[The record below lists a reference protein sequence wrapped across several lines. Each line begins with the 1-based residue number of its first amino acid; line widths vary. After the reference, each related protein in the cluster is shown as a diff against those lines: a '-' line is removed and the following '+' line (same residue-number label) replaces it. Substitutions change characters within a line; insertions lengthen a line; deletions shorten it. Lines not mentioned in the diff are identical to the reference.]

1 MNGDDHAGK
10 RSCPVRTPFS
20 SSRYTCSRDSPVLH
34 CGERAGLAR
43 NREAKARTKRGASL
57 RPLKVAINTMK
68 CTCLSDVSVI
78 LYAVPLSGALIS
90 IKLRRRE
97 SQEGAAVVGHCFS
110 RVKPLEAADCLLLP
124 DVKHRNT
131 PMKIQQCKVHLDV
144 LCLSVRWCRWDCQS
158 HENLARERRRTVCG
172 HGQTR
177 ENRSA
182 SRSITYQSGSAC
194 STPSIRRHS

>member
-1 MNGDDHAGK
+1 MGNGQ
-10 RSCPVRTPFS
+10 
-20 SSRYTCSRDSPVLH
+20 
-34 CGERAGLAR
+34 GLP
-43 NREAKARTKRGASL
+43 EIAKQKHGQKEGHL
-57 RPLKVAINTMK
+57 CVPLKVAINTMK

-97 SQEGAAVVGHCFS
+97 SQEGAAVVGHCLS
-110 RVKPLEAADCLLLP
+110 CVRTLEAADCLLLP

-158 HENLARERRRTVCG
+158 HENLARERLRTVFG